1 LNWFAVARYLAYGYV
16 PWPHA
21 IFRAVRKLP
30 PAHWLRVSSDGVE
43 TLRRYWTPPQ
53 PPAAG
58 VAQPDAEEAAVEILA
73 RLRASVHTRTVCDV
87 SWGTFLSG
95 GIDSSLVTAL
105 AVEVSPTPVKTFA
118 IGFDQPSYDERAHAA
133 TVARALETEHHELVL
148 TSREARVLLPEVAR
162 IFDEPFADASSLPA
176 VLLARLAR
184 EHVTVA
190 LSGDGG
196 DELFCGYPT
205 QTAHVA
211 AELYGHLPAW
221 LARGIA
227 AVAERLPTSQT
238 YLSWDFA
245 LRRFLRDA
253 AYTPAERHLR
263 WMGQFTPEMLPCV
276 LSAQVRHEAGP
287 LDPYA
292 EAYAWLD
299 TWHPRTA
306 SDAATGL
313 DLMFY
318 LAEDNLVQADRASM
332 STALEVRAPFL
343 DRRLAEYA
351 LSLPAASRRGVWRTK
366 PLLRRAA
373 RALLPGTIVRRP
385 KHGFGVPVG
394 AWLRGDLREL
404 ATDLLDS
411 GRLQRQGIFDPTCV
425 ALLLR
430 RHLDG
435 VASHAKELW
444 TLFMFQLWTVA
455 YLGI

>member
-1 LNWFAVARYLAYGYV
+1 
-16 PWPHA
+16 
-21 IFRAVRKLP
+21 
-30 PAHWLRVSSDGVE
+30 
-43 TLRRYWTPPQ
+43 
-53 PPAAG
+53 
-58 VAQPDAEEAAVEILA
+58 
-73 RLRASVHTRTVCDV
+73 
-87 SWGTFLSG
+87 
-95 GIDSSLVTAL
+95 
-105 AVEVSPTPVKTFA
+105 
-118 IGFDQPSYDERAHAA
+118 
-133 TVARALETEHHELVL
+133 
-148 TSREARVLLPEVAR
+148 
-162 IFDEPFADASSLPA
+162 
-176 VLLARLAR
+176 
-184 EHVTVA
+184 
-190 LSGDGG
+190 
-196 DELFCGYPT
+196 
-205 QTAHVA
+205 
-211 AELYGHLPAW
+211 
-221 LARGIA
+221 
-227 AVAERLPTSQT
+227 
-238 YLSWDFA
+238 
-245 LRRFLRDA
+245 
-253 AYTPAERHLR
+253 
-263 WMGQFTPEMLPCV
+263 MGQFTPEMLPCV